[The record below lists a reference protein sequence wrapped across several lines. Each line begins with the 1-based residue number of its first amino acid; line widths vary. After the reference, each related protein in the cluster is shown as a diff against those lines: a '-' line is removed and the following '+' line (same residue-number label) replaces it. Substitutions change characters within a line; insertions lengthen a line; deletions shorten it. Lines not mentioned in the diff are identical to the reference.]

1 MKATGIVRRIDELG
15 RVVIPK
21 EIRRTLR
28 IKDGDPSLIT
38 LKQNDLGNKE
48 VNSTE
53 LVKLRPNT
61 SLIEYLKARNQA
73 AEEPK
78 TVIENFSA
86 EDLFMLA
93 LRSLEDRGYI
103 KKGK

>member
-38 LKQNDLGNKE
+38 LKGISDKKGENSQNCA
-48 VNSTE
+48 
-53 LVKLRPNT
+53 KLRPNT
-61 SLIEYLKARNQA
+61 ALLEYLQAKGSAA
-73 AEEPK
+73 AEPGIFTES
-78 TVIENFSA
+78 FSV

-93 LRSLEDRGYI
+93 LRSLADRGYI
-103 KKGK
+103 KSGK